1 MDRFTIFLILCMVL
15 LHSSNGFDAT
25 VSDSFN
31 VVKYGAVGDGKTDDS
46 GAFLKTWTAMCGI
59 APTYTPTLIIPSKK
73 TFLLKP
79 MKFGGP
85 CNLHHNINIKVSGN
99 IVAPYTI
106 SGYEGHDDIWLLF
119 TSIDR
124 LNIYGTGQIDGRGS
138 IWWPNSEQ
146 RRPTALCFHKCNSL
160 HLTGLKLLNSPRNHI
175 SLLGCN
181 GVTISHLNIIA
192 PKDSPNTDGI
202 VIADSTQVLIH
213 RSHIGT
219 GDDCVAII
227 GGTSFIN
234 ITNLRCGPGHGISV
248 GSLGGGGAHDT
259 VKEVHVNDCSFH
271 RTMNGA
277 RIKTWPGGSGYAKK
291 ISFKKIALT
300 EVGNPIVINQYYP
313 KNEVPY
319 PQDINK
325 GSDVEV
331 SDVTFI
337 GFQGSTTSKNA
348 ISLRCSNS
356 VACTNIV
363 LNHINITSAIPGNK
377 TSSICNN
384 AHVISKD
391 CNPPVHC
398 PSQKF

>member
-85 CNLHHNINIKVSGN
+85 CNLHHNINIK
-99 IVAPYTI
+99 
-106 SGYEGHDDIWLLF
+106 
-119 TSIDR
+119 
-124 LNIYGTGQIDGRGS
+124 
-138 IWWPNSEQ
+138 
-146 RRPTALCFHKCNSL
+146 ALCFHKCNSL